1 MGQAPLR
8 PGYFDDRFLL
18 QGFEDY
24 GKDFVQHDRVVDGMV
39 ADKVWR
45 YAEPVRRLDKL
56 VFTDSGAAM
65 LSGYENAGLSTEGF
79 VYIMR
84 KL

>member
-1 MGQAPLR
+1 MIWNIAE
-8 PGYFDDRFLL
+8 
-18 QGFEDY
+18 GFEDY
-24 GKDFVQHDRVVDGMV
+24 GKDFVQHDRVVDGLV
-39 ADKVWR
+39 ADRVWK
-45 YAEPVRRLDKL
+45 YAEPVRKLDRL

-65 LSGYENAGLSTEGF
+65 LGGYENAGLSTQGF

>member
-1 MGQAPLR
+1 
-8 PGYFDDRFLL
+8 
-18 QGFEDY
+18 
-24 GKDFVQHDRVVDGMV
+24 MV